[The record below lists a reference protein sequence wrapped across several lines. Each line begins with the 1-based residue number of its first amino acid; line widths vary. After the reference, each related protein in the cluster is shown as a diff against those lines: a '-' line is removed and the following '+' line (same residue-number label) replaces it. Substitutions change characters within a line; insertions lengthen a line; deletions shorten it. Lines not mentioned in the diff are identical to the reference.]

1 MNRETFLATLSRIY
15 ALFGKGSVPPPVSSV
30 LWERVAD
37 WPDGVLA
44 LVEQRLELAERLPAN
59 LYREFSAA
67 WADWKAK
74 NPQRVIRRHCP
85 DCGDVAG
92 FWCWKKGEKGDW
104 TNFFSPCP
112 FCQNGNG
119 TTYPTPQELRGRGVI
134 VMPTGYKGG
143 PTAFDRDRGLGVLW
157 PLGLDVSKPRQQM
170 RVGVNMAQDPQR
182 IAALTDAEKADVAA
196 N

>member
-1 MNRETFLATLSRIY
+1 MNREKFLETLSRIY
-15 ALFGKGSVPPPVSSV
+15 ALFGKSGVPQPVSSV

-37 WPDGVLA
+37 WPDGVLS
-44 LVEQRLELAERLPAN
+44 LVEQRLELAERLPTN
-59 LYREFSAA
+59 LFREFSAA
-67 WADWKAK
+67 WADWRAK
-74 NPQRVIRRHCP
+74 NPQRIVKRHCP
-85 DCGDVAG
+85 DCGDVSG
-92 FWCWKKGEKGDW
+92 WWCWKKCEKGDW

-119 TTYPTPQELRGRGVI
+119 ATYPTPQELRGRGVI

-157 PLGLDVSKPRQQM
+157 PLGLDVSKPRGEM
-170 RVGVNMAQDPQR
+170 RVGVDMAQDPQR
-182 IAALTDAEKADVAA
+182 IAALTDAEKAEVAA

>member
-1 MNRETFLATLSRIY
+1 MNRENFMATLSRIY
-15 ALFGKGSVPPPVSSV
+15 ALFGKSGVPPPVSSV

-37 WPDGVLA
+37 WPDGVLS

-74 NPQRVIRRHCP
+74 NPQKVIRRHCP

-104 TNFFSPCP
+104 THFFSPCP

-119 TTYPTPQELRGRGVI
+119 ATYPTPQELRGRGVI

-157 PLGLDVSKPRQQM
+157 PLGLDVSQPRQQM
-170 RVGVNMAQDPQR
+170 RVGVNMAQDQR
-182 IAALTDAEKADVAA
+182 RLAQLTEAERADVAA